1 VTRPSASG
9 VLGRES
15 GVGAT
20 GFLPGWR
27 GGGLVGVGQPEEPGV
42 HVHRIVGTTVVDAI
56 AGLGP
61 GGPSTQTETKAKPEH
76 AQPEIPL
83 KAEPPTEAL
92 DKVFAGIPAPAGV
105 ERKSTAQR
113 TGEVCDMTH
122 PQEEDGPPVH

>member
-1 VTRPSASG
+1 M
-9 VLGRES
+9 VLGQRVFS
-15 GVGAT
+15 
-20 GFLPGWR
+20 
-27 GGGLVGVGQPEEPGV
+27 LVGVVAAWWGSGNRKSQGCMFTESWAPQSS
-42 HVHRIVGTTVVDAI
+42 IAI

-105 ERKSTAQR
+105 
-113 TGEVCDMTH
+113 
-122 PQEEDGPPVH
+122 